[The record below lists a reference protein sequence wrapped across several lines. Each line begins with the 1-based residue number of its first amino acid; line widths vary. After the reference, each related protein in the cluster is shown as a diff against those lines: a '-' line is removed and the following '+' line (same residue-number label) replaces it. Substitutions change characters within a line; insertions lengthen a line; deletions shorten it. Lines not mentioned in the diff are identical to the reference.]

1 MKKIALIISAIIL
14 SQVTFSQKNVK
25 TSFEKVKAQCEGVA
39 LDQRVRLTVARFSV
53 TTGNAPSE
61 FGGNLATML
70 TNALF
75 KVNCFRV
82 LESLKNKADLEDE
95 IDHGEGKYAKKSAS
109 PKKGKQLGAQF
120 IVTGE
125 ITEYNSKD
133 NAVRVGIIK
142 VGSNKAKIGFI
153 LKVTNPE
160 TRDVIYSESINVE
173 GKTGSGTE
181 LGAFG
186 INVISSGTSD
196 PAVANA
202 CELGIIKAVEFLASK
217 KDEML
222 VAGGITPKASTS
234 KVIQTTETEIELKK
248 TNFANFNEFA
258 TFLATLPTF
267 KSVEK
272 TFKKE
277 TATYTVTH
285 TGTSDAF
292 IDVVSKTAP
301 AKFEV
306 TSVDKGKLE
315 LKVKKE

>member
-1 MKKIALIISAIIL
+1 MKKVTLTICIIFL
-14 SQVTFSQKNVK
+14 SQLSFAQKNVK

-39 LDQRVRLTVARFSV
+39 LDQRVRITVARFSV
-53 TTGNAPSE
+53 TTGNAPNE

-70 TNALF
+70 SSALF

-82 LESLKNKADLEDE
+82 LESLINKADGNDE
-95 IDHGEGKYAKKSAS
+95 IDYGEEKYANKSTT

-120 IVTGE
+120 VITGE
-125 ITEYNSKD
+125 VTEYNSK
-133 NAVRVGIIK
+133 NNGVRVGLIK

-160 TRDVIYSESINVE
+160 TRDIIYAESINVE

-181 LGAFG
+181 VGAFG

-222 VAGGITPKASTS
+222 VAGGITPKANAT
-234 KVIQTTETEIELKK
+234 KTIQNSETEIELNK
-248 TNFANFNEFA
+248 TNFATYNEFA
-258 TFLATLPTF
+258 DFLSSLASY

-277 TATYTVTH
+277 TATYTVSH
-285 TGTSDAF
+285 IGSSDAF
-292 IDVVSKTAP
+292 IDEVSKKA
-301 AKFEV
+301 ASKFEV